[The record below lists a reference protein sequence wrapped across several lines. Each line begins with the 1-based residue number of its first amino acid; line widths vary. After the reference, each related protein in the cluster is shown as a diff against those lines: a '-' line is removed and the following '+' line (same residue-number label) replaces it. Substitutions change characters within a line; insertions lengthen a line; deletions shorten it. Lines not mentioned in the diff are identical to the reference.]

1 MNKIEAS
8 GFSASDA
15 ALPSNSAFV
24 AEAGGPSLAVKLLQY
39 LRRWK
44 WLILGIAAASMIVG
58 LVLTLLMVPQYS
70 ASAEMEIRRENFR
83 ITSVQGVEPEAQG
96 IDLEFYQTQYG
107 LLQTRSMAEAVVRA
121 LKLENDVVFLETFGA
136 DETVAEIKAGG
147 LQATSTAARAER
159 VRVAGDILLA
169 HLTVVPS
176 RLSRLVTV
184 RFTSPSPELS
194 QRVANTWTRVFIET
208 TLERKFEAT
217 SYARRFLE
225 ERLEQLRRRLED
237 SERLLVTYASSQG
250 IINLPVPTSGGDGKS
265 TMDKPIVAENLEVLN
280 RELSTGIADRI
291 KAESRLRSAGGSTAE
306 SLASQGINTLRAR
319 RAELAAEYSKLLTQ
333 FEPEYVPARGLA
345 AQIAQI
351 DRALGGEEA
360 RIQSTLRATYD
371 AARAREVELTRQV
384 NGLKASL
391 LDVRGRSIQYNI
403 YQREV
408 DTNRQLYD
416 GLLQR
421 YKEIGIA
428 GGVGVNNISIV
439 DPADLP
445 QRPSSPNLVVNL
457 LIALLGGVGL
467 GIAVALVLDQ
477 IDESISD
484 PRSVESTFGVPLLGI
499 IPKVESDEIRVELL
513 DRKSALAEAYLSAQT
528 SLSFATSHGTP
539 RSIAVTSTRAAEG
552 KSSTSLALAHSLARA
567 GRRVVLV
574 DADMRSP
581 SVHDLLEVPN
591 HAGLSNYLAGSD
603 DLSALVHHIDE
614 YGIAAMTAGPP
625 PPNAAELLSSDRLG
639 KLLSELSE
647 RFDHVIIDV
656 PPVMGLADAPL
667 VARATESTVFVVQ
680 SHATGTSA
688 ARVAIR
694 RLIDA
699 NANLVGILL
708 TKFQIERA
716 HYGAGYEYGYGYG
729 YGYSARETRAPEPV
743 SRDRHTDSVSGPPA
757 TRDDARN

>member
-1 MNKIEAS
+1 MKMIEVSGPPAS
-8 GFSASDA
+8 EAALSASPPFA
-15 ALPSNSAFV
+15 AEP
-24 AEAGGPSLAVKLLQY
+24 GMQSLAVKILQY

-44 WLILGIAAASMIVG
+44 WLIFGISVASMIVG

-70 ASAEMEIRRENFR
+70 ASATMEIRRENFR
-83 ITSVQGVEPEAQG
+83 ITSVQGVEPETQG
-96 IDLEFYQTQYG
+96 VDLEFYQTQYG

-121 LKLENDVVFLETFGA
+121 LKLENDVAFLETFGA
-136 DETVAEIKAGG
+136 DEAVAEIKAGG
-147 LQATSTAARAER
+147 QQATSAAARAKR
-159 VRVAGDILLA
+159 VRIAGEILLE
-169 HLTVVPS
+169 HVTIVPS
-176 RLSRLVTV
+176 RLSRLVIIK
-184 RFTSPSPELS
+184 FTSPSPELS
-194 QRVANTWTRVFIET
+194 QRIANTWARVFIET
-208 TLERKFEAT
+208 TLERKFDAT

-237 SERLLVTYASSQG
+237 SERLLVNYASSRG
-250 IINLPVPTSGGDGKS
+250 IINLPVPTPGGDGTS
-265 TMDKPIVAENLEVLN
+265 TLDKPIVAENLEVLN
-280 RELSTGIADRI
+280 RELSTAIADRV
-291 KAESRLRSAGGSTAE
+291 KAESRLSSAAGSTAE
-306 SLASQGINTLRAR
+306 SLASQGMNTLRAR
-319 RAELAAEYSKLLTQ
+319 RAELAADYSKLLTQ
-333 FEPEYVPARGLA
+333 FEPEYGPARALA

-351 DRALGGEEA
+351 DRALSREET
-360 RIQSTLRATYD
+360 RIQSSLRATAE
-371 AARAREVELTRQV
+371 AARARESELTRQV
-384 NGLKASL
+384 NALKTAL

-439 DPADLP
+439 DNADLP
-445 QRPSSPNLVVNL
+445 ERPSSPNILLNL

-477 IDESISD
+477 IDESVSD
-484 PRSVESTFGVPLLGI
+484 PRSVEPTFGLPLLGI
-499 IPKVESDEIRVELL
+499 IPKMDTDDLRGELS
-513 DRKSALAEAYLSAQT
+513 DRKSAVAEAYLSAQT

-574 DADMRSP
+574 DGDMRSP
-581 SVHDLLEVPN
+581 SVHHLLDLPN
-591 HAGLSNYLAGSD
+591 QAGLSNYLAGSD
-603 DLSALVHHIDE
+603 DLSVLLHQNEE

-639 KLLSELSE
+639 KLLADLSA
-647 RFDHVIIDV
+647 RFDHAIIDV

-667 VARATESTVFVVQ
+667 IARATESTVFVVQ
-680 SHATGTSA
+680 GHGTGTSA

-729 YGYSARETRAPEPV
+729 
-743 SRDRHTDSVSGPPA
+743 
-757 TRDDARN
+757 TRDKADA